1 MPRKHPRPKARKM
14 LAQKRDRIAR
24 KTAKQIAKTPRYV
37 VVVPNDRVPQVT
49 AFVAAALGKFSKR
62 R

>member
-24 KTAKQIAKTPRYV
+24 KTAKQIAKTPRHV
-37 VVVPNDRVPQVT
+37 VVVPNDKMPQVS
-49 AFVAAALGKFSKR
+49 AVLAAALGKFGKR